1 MTYLN
6 FTVVKIHNYY
16 NYWSLTIKNSILS
29 TAVEISFTQADVSVN
44 EDNGTVFVCLVK
56 DRPTV
61 LDIELQ
67 VTAREQNP
75 SDAICEFSCLLI
87 T

>member
-1 MTYLN
+1 M
-6 FTVVKIHNYY
+6 
-16 NYWSLTIKNSILS
+16 
-29 TAVEISFTQADVSVN
+29 EISFTEANVRVN
-44 EDNGTVFVCLVK
+44 EDNGTVFVCLAK

-67 VTAREQNP
+67 VTARELDP

-87 T
+87 TIYFLYASTFL

>member
-1 MTYLN
+1 MQ
-6 FTVVKIHNYY
+6 V
-16 NYWSLTIKNSILS
+16 
-29 TAVEISFTQADVSVN
+29 SFTEADVSVN
-44 EDNGTVFVCLVK
+44 EDNGTVFVCLTK
-56 DRPTV
+56 DRQTLV
-61 LDIELQ
+61 DIELR

>member
-1 MTYLN
+1 MQ
-6 FTVVKIHNYY
+6 
-16 NYWSLTIKNSILS
+16 
-29 TAVEISFTQADVSVN
+29 ISFTEPDVRVN
-44 EDNGTVFVCLVK
+44 EDNGTVFICLAK
-56 DRPTV
+56 DRQTL